1 RIGWRKVMEGVSQSG
16 GIAGLLLLLG
26 TPTAILTAVFAG
38 FVLSLCWR
46 RPSSNR
52 DTQESNTNTTTNTT
66 TNNTTNS
73 AEMSQSRRP
82 STERECPIC
91 IDTPTYAVETNCGH
105 IFCAKCFVQNWQ
117 TNFTVTPTL
126 CPFCRQEVTLLI
138 PCLTDN
144 EQNTTDETEVRER
157 EHIMGEVGQYNR
169 MYSTLPRSFTNQIL
183 DLPTLLRHLW
193 REIFTWRG
201 LAMLSKLRV
210 LFFIVL
216 GVVYAIAPVDLIP
229 EAFLGVLGVFD
240 DIVVA
245 LVILFKLIE
254 VYRDV
259 VANRD
264 W

>member
-1 RIGWRKVMEGVSQSG
+1 MDGVSEGVVG
-16 GIAGLLLLLG
+16 VGGGIGIAGLVLLLA
-26 TPTAILTAVFAG
+26 TPSAILAAIFAG

-46 RPSSNR
+46 RPTPNR
-52 DTQESNTNTTTNTT
+52 DTHQSNTTTDNTTTN
-66 TNNTTNS
+66 S
-73 AEMSQSRRP
+73 GEMSESRRP

-91 IDTPTYAVETNCGH
+91 IDPPTYAVETNCGH

-144 EQNTTDETEVRER
+144 EQNTTDETEIRER
-157 EHIMGEVGQYNR
+157 EHTMGEVGQYNR
-169 MYSTLPRSFTNQIL
+169 MYSTLPRSFTSQIM

-193 REIFTWRG
+193 REIFTWQG
-201 LAMLSKLRV
+201 LAMLSKIRI

-216 GVVYAIAPVDLIP
+216 GVVYAIVPIDLIP

-245 LVILFKLIE
+245 LVILLKSIE
-254 VYRDV
+254 IYRDY
-259 VANRD
+259 VANRE